1 MVGRL
6 TSLAH
11 SKTNAIIRVLPF
23 AIALSSGQ
31 AFGQDCAPVVSKFRQ
46 TSVRI
51 RVEGVNRETGA
62 VKESHGSGVIVSD
75 RGHVL
80 TNYHVIDLGTDF
92 IDKVYGGSIGSGA
105 APLMPMRLI
114 DVDSTPDL
122 ALLQFNNTAM
132 VYQAAP
138 IGKIEAASAGSA
150 VCSFG
155 YPLDVEF
162 RPTGGV
168 LGDASGPGGWWTLDV
183 STNPGESGAPVF
195 SLLGSLLGVRVAG
208 RNDAVGIYYMVP
220 ISLAARLL
228 AVVPRMPSA
237 RPLLDG
243 RVAQVQS
250 AVRRALDFPNAVQT
264 SRTPPTMLQGI
275 LTDAGPLKLFDVL
288 SRYNDV
294 DIGQIPE
301 AGEALQSFFRRYYQ
315 FEQATGVVEQE
326 SLKRIATSVQVRFV
340 QGWRIYLRY
349 VLLRFSGQAAEQVSS
364 GNNFLNYDIT
374 WTDAERV
381 YRELAT
387 DTAMNRAF
395 TGVFAQHNALRKDV
409 ETLRRLVPVAR

>member
-1 MVGRL
+1 
-6 TSLAH
+6 
-11 SKTNAIIRVLPF
+11 
-23 AIALSSGQ
+23 
-31 AFGQDCAPVVSKFRQ
+31 
-46 TSVRI
+46 
-51 RVEGVNRETGA
+51 
-62 VKESHGSGVIVSD
+62 
-75 RGHVL
+75 VL
-80 TNYHVIDLGTDF
+80 TNYHVLDLGADF
-92 IDKVYGGSIGSGA
+92 IDKVYAGSIGSGS

-132 VYQAAP
+132 AYQPAP
-138 IGKIEAASAGSA
+138 IGKIEAASAGSP

-195 SLLGSLLGVRVAG
+195 SLLGNLIGLRVAG
-208 RNDAVGIYYMVP
+208 RVDAVGIYYMVP

-228 AVVPRMPSA
+228 AIVPKLPSA

-250 AVRRALDFPNAVQT
+250 AVRRALDFPNAGQA
-264 SRTPPTMLQGI
+264 SRTPPTMLQGM
-275 LTDAGPLKLFDVL
+275 LVDAGPLKVFDVL

-315 FEQATGVVEQE
+315 FEQATGVLEQE
-326 SLKRIATSVQVRFV
+326 SLKRIGATVRVRFV

-349 VLLRFSGQAAEQVSS
+349 VLLRFSGQSAERISS
-364 GNNFLNYDIT
+364 GNSFLNYEIT
-374 WTDAERV
+374 WADAERV
-381 YRELAT
+381 YGELAK
-387 DTAMNRAF
+387 DPEINRAF
-395 TGVFAQHNALRKDV
+395 TGVFAEHNALRKDI
-409 ETLRRLVPVAR
+409 ETLRRLVPVAQ